1 MKRDSS
7 TTGSRSVD
15 SEKGSSEKLRAALK
29 KAEKQPADM
38 QAWDDVEALAAEA
51 QKPDD
56 VAAAYRKLLVTGLG
70 PDLIG
75 TLGQRALRFLE
86 EWYAGETATIV
97 EFLESILQIDAG
109 ADWALERLTIL
120 RSVNQQWDELLA
132 SYDRVLD
139 GLADGSR
146 RRRLLQDAASV
157 ARDSGNIA
165 RAAGYLRTLLEAA
178 PGTLEVSSELEHLLE
193 KLGDFPTL
201 ASVLSLRLAVV
212 SGNDAVDV
220 RGHLAGLYLDHLGQP
235 EKALDEVEKILA
247 QPSLADDRVP
257 CAQAERVLADDK
269 LPPAL
274 RRRALDILR
283 ARHAQQG
290 RLDGVVAALR
300 VALTFATAEET
311 RALVNEAADMLE
323 RKGDLAAAR
332 ERLVELVAFQP
343 EEASTRARLKFL
355 AEVTATPAAYVRG
368 LLVAAEA
375 THDKKLQVALWLEA
389 AQIEEARQ
397 GQVHGQE
404 SDAGAKQAIALY
416 RKTLASD
423 AAQTEQVLL
432 ALRKL
437 TALLAPDA
445 DERLDILER
454 QAKLEPSPA
463 MRRAILGEAADVAR
477 ARGQLDRA
485 LGLWQ
490 ERLVADAND
499 RKALARTIEILE
511 GAGRWQELV
520 VALARRA
527 SADVPWIQ
535 RRADLM
541 RVAEVERDQ
550 LKNPAAAIAALS
562 QILESAANDAGAV
575 AAILDLFAASERW
588 QDLLNLG
595 TQASQV
601 MQGELVALFV
611 RLGDACR
618 SQLSDPQGA
627 ATWYGRALAIDA
639 RAKGLRDALVAL
651 ADTEVARAAA
661 VDGVVRCCVA
671 TDDWQGLLAILP
683 HRLALAER
691 DIERVRIYREAAELE
706 EKRAERPNKAL
717 AHHIEILKLRPD
729 DTQAEA
735 EILRLA
741 ATTGEYA
748 LAAKAIEQ
756 SSAGLASEAPRRAQ
770 LLLVAARLF
779 EENAG
784 DQPAALACAEKA
796 FQAAPTDRV
805 ARLCLVRLASVQGAW
820 KTAVEAA
827 LAEPFDSGVLV
838 GDFLPLMEKTAS
850 EASDAPGS
858 LQTLGKLL
866 SLALAKKPGLS
877 GAVGR
882 VVEERIA
889 DWAIAPDKAAV
900 WREKALVRARDY
912 DPSHL
917 PTLRLLAEAQR
928 SRGGKP
934 LFETLVQIA
943 ALVPRDLDP
952 LVEALAVA
960 EQDKKD
966 AGPARA
972 VLASL
977 FDRSAGLL
985 RAGQTAEG
993 KFAAADGAVRA
1004 AQGLAKLL
1012 GASRDKAGDK
1022 SDVRRAVDY
1031 LLEASRLPIAADEA
1045 QALRARAGELAM
1057 EVDKKLAR
1065 ELLRQAVDQDPKNR
1079 VAIQALAKLYEEAD
1093 LLGDL
1098 LALRRREL
1106 DDAAG
1111 ADERLALRLDIARLG
1126 EIVES
1131 RTGRF
1136 EILVAN
1142 LEESPG
1148 HAATL
1153 AAIGQL
1159 LRSRGRFPEL
1169 ADILVAQ
1176 ARKLE
1181 EQNDAAPAA
1190 ALWKEAAVVFE
1201 FQLGDPARAIGA
1213 FEKVAKLAADP
1224 MAMEALARL
1233 YEAAGEPLAAAGW
1246 LEQRMSAGAPAEK
1259 RAAVVKLAQTY
1270 LEGGQR
1276 HRAVAALERALGEDP
1291 EAGVLWILLAR
1302 LHREAA
1308 HHEALL
1314 RVLSAHAMHTQDP
1327 ETLIGCAHEV
1337 LALCQDKLGNLAQAV
1352 PVLERAVG
1360 LAPEEKTLRLAL
1372 ADGLRVSGR
1381 LADARAV
1388 LEGLLQEYGRR
1399 QSRERA
1405 GLHLQIATVAR
1416 AEKNAD
1422 LAAKH
1427 LEQAATVMLD
1437 SVDVQLALAEVA
1449 EERGDLERAEKAYRA
1464 LLVLAR
1470 RGHSGDSAMTAGEVL
1485 VRLRRLALRQGQK
1498 AQAAEHLESAVA
1510 RALHDPAEA
1519 RRIQAALLADGDSET
1534 LLDLLGKRQ
1543 AAAVHISDESLVVCE
1558 RASVLEKV
1566 GRAEEG
1572 LSTVLEILVK
1582 VPDSVEAHN
1591 LARGIAVRLGKAEA
1605 YLDAVTGAADKL
1617 RRADDAATLADLLL
1631 RAADVAEKD
1640 LHLLDRALGFLRRA
1654 EQTNRRNSEVQ
1665 SVLARVAVQAGDAAE
1680 LKRAVAGLQRL
1691 LQVATSSADKAD
1703 VLYRLAEAQIGQA
1716 ETREEGLDALAQA
1729 VEVQADLPRATALV
1743 QGAQV
1748 PDSALAR
1755 VLPVYEKVARASKDE
1770 RMLLDFLERRASL
1783 PGAQLGEVREGVEL
1797 AVSLSE
1803 GDRAE
1808 RLLTRAIEVARASG
1822 GLREG
1827 LWAVGDLSR
1836 KLRARGDMAGA
1847 ARVLDG
1853 AREEWGNPRLT
1864 PLVRE
1869 TAKAASAAPESAAV
1883 AASLLEQLRV
1893 LYPTDREVWEPLL
1906 DLLARLGER
1915 DALQALVEDLVGKL
1929 MGRGDRSA
1937 VRMAWARYLQKSGD
1951 AGEAMSAALRD
1962 VLLEEPGHAEALTL
1976 LADIHEQRGE
1986 VSEAVTLLS
1995 EALSSAD
2002 SVGAARAT
2010 LARRLGDLVKKA
2022 DPAQAKEVYRSALA
2036 VSLPDAAVKRSLQ
2049 VSLSELLTGEQEV
2062 AERAAL
2068 CEEILL
2074 GETGAGAAAQA
2085 IVLADLRLQ
2094 VGDDKGAERALV
2106 LGRERALGSAEVF
2119 EKLGAFYTQRGRWAD
2134 VVQLF
2139 SQEAS
2144 RQPDASKTT
2153 RMLRK
2158 AAHLQREKLGDAKA
2172 AAQTLR
2178 RAAEADPSDFDLV
2191 RELCDSLVEAGEPAQ
2206 AVSAV
2211 SDILASTPAGSMR
2224 IGLLRLRAE
2233 LSARNQDDAAAIR
2246 DLEEALTLG
2255 ASDVATDL
2263 CAALTR
2269 VAGRTA
2275 KADDRPAARAAT
2287 LRLAEILRL
2296 GGDHDQADQAL
2307 FRWVEASPDDRD
2319 ALYQMRDIFIAAE
2332 RWESAANVWARLVH
2346 IEEGEAKEKAVLAMT
2361 DTCEKLGRGEEAIPW
2376 LSSVLGEVPSQRA
2389 LQTRLAGLYAS
2400 TGQIAESARLRN
2412 EMADSE
2418 PDPNERFNLYVQ
2430 IGQALLAVGEGAD
2443 AAVALEKALALPL
2456 ADRPVADR
2464 STRSLLLDAYTA
2476 ASSLDRAFA
2485 VLNDLLADAKAMKSE
2500 ELATLYQR
2508 QSKLAALL
2516 GDKDGQL
2523 QALKKALDV
2532 DRRSVTI
2539 ANELADL
2546 AESIGDDDLALRALR
2561 VVAANPVKDAKILA
2575 LAYLRQ
2581 ARIAHRAKDRSRSII
2596 FVKRALQENPD
2607 LEEAR
2612 ALLDQLR

>member
-7 TTGSRSVD
+7 TAVSRSVD
-15 SEKGSSEKLRAALK
+15 SEKGSSEKFKAALK
-29 KAEKQPADM
+29 KAEKQPAELS
-38 QAWDDVEALAAEA
+38 AWDELEALAAET
-51 QKPDD
+51 QKPDE
-56 VAAAYRKLLVTGLG
+56 VAAAYRKALVPGLAPELVTA
-70 PDLIG
+70 
-75 TLGQRALRFLE
+75 LGQRALHFLE
-86 EWYAGETATIV
+86 EWYAGETAAIV
-97 EFLESILQIDAG
+97 EFLDSILKLDAG

-120 RSVNQQWDELLA
+120 RSVNQQWDELLS

-139 GLADGSR
+139 GLTDSPR

-157 ARDSGNIA
+157 ARDSGNTA
-165 RAAGYLRTLLEAA
+165 RAASYLRSLLEAA
-178 PGTLEVSSELEHLLE
+178 PGTIEVSSELEHLLE
-193 KLGDFPTL
+193 KLGDFATL
-201 ASVLSLRLAVV
+201 AQVLTLRLAVM
-212 SGNDAVDV
+212 SGNDVIDV
-220 RGHLAGLYLDHLGQP
+220 RERLAGLYLDHLGQP
-235 EKALDEVEKILA
+235 EKALDEVAKILA
-247 QPSLADDRVP
+247 LPSLTDDGVP
-257 CAQAERVLADDK
+257 CALADRILNDAK
-269 LPPAL
+269 LPAVV

-300 VALTFATAEET
+300 VALTFATPEET

-332 ERLVELVAFQP
+332 EQLVELVGFQP

-355 AEVTATPAAYVRG
+355 AEVTAMPAAYVRG

-375 THDKKLQVALWLEA
+375 TKNAKLQVALWLEA
-389 AQIEEARQ
+389 AQIEEAREK
-397 GQVHGQE
+397 G
-404 SDAGAKQAIALY
+404 AGAKQAIELY
-416 RKTLASD
+416 RKILASS
-423 AAQTEQVLL
+423 AAQTEQILL

-454 QAKLEPSPA
+454 QAKLEPSPGV
-463 MRRAILGEAADVAR
+463 RRGILGEAADLAR

-490 ERLVADAND
+490 ERLAADAND

-511 GAGRWQELV
+511 GAERWRELV
-520 VALARRA
+520 VALSRRA

-550 LKNPAAAIAALS
+550 LKNPANAIAALS
-562 QILESAANDAGAV
+562 QILETAASDPGAG
-575 AAILDLFAASERW
+575 AAILDLFAAAGRW

-595 TQASQV
+595 TRVGQGT
-601 MQGELVALFV
+601 QGELVALFV

-618 SQLSDPQGA
+618 AQLADPQGA
-627 ATWYGRALAIDA
+627 ATWYARALAVDP
-639 RAKGLRDALVAL
+639 RTKGLRDALLAL
-651 ADTEVARAAA
+651 ADSEEARASA
-661 VDGVVRCCVA
+661 VDGVVRCCAA

-683 HRLALAER
+683 HRLALAQS
-691 DIERVRIYREAAELE
+691 DGERVGIHREAAEIE
-706 EKRAERPNKAL
+706 EKRAQRQNEAL
-717 AHHIEILKLRPD
+717 GHHIEILKLRPD

-735 EILRLA
+735 EILRLVA
-741 ATTGEYA
+741 ATGEYA
-748 LAAKAIEQ
+748 LAAKSIEQ
-756 SSAGLASEAPRRAQ
+756 ASATLPPLAPRASQ
-770 LLLVAARLF
+770 LLLLASRLF
-779 EENAG
+779 DENAG
-784 DQPAALACAEKA
+784 DKPAALACAEKA
-796 FQAAPTDRV
+796 FQAAPADRAV
-805 ARLCLVRLASVQGAW
+805 RLVVVRLASLQGAW
-820 KTAVEAA
+820 QTAVEAA
-827 LAEPFDSGVLV
+827 LAEPFDAGVLV
-838 GDFLPLMEKTAS
+838 GDFLPLMEKAANG
-850 EASDAPGS
+850 ASDAQDS
-858 LQTLGKLL
+858 LRTLGKLL
-866 SLALAKKPGLS
+866 SAALAKKAGVS
-877 GAVGR
+877 GALGR
-882 VVEERIA
+882 AVEERIA
-889 DWAIAPDKAAV
+889 DYAVAPDKTGQ
-900 WREKALVRARDY
+900 WREKALLRARDY
-912 DPSHL
+912 DPSHV
-917 PTLRLLAEAQR
+917 PTLRRLAEAQR
-928 SRGGKP
+928 GRGGKP
-934 LFETLVQIA
+934 LYETLVQIA
-943 ALVPRDLDP
+943 ALAPRELDS

-960 EQDKKD
+960 EQDKKEP
-966 AGPARA
+966 GLARA
-972 VLASL
+972 VLTSL

-985 RAGQTAEG
+985 RAGLAVEG
-993 KFAAADGAVRA
+993 KSTAADCLVRA
-1004 AQGLAKLL
+1004 TQGLAKQL
-1012 GASRDKAGDK
+1012 GASRDKA
-1022 SDVRRAVDY
+1022 DVRRAVDY
-1031 LLEASRLPIAADEA
+1031 LLEASRLPIAADVA
-1045 QALRARAGELAM
+1045 QTLRARAGELAT

-1065 ELLRQAVDQDPKNR
+1065 ELLRQAVDQDPRNR
-1079 VAIQALAKLYEEAD
+1079 GAIKALAKLYEEAD
-1093 LLGDL
+1093 LLSDL
-1098 LALRRREL
+1098 LILRRREL
-1106 DDAAG
+1106 DDATS

-1136 EILVAN
+1136 EILLAN
-1142 LEESPG
+1142 LEDSPG
-1148 HAATL
+1148 HTATL

-1181 EQNDAAPAA
+1181 DQSDSVPAA
-1190 ALWKEAAVVFE
+1190 QLWQEAAVLFE
-1201 FQLGDPARAIGA
+1201 TLLGDPARAIGA
-1213 FEKVAKLAADP
+1213 YEKVATLAADP
-1224 MAMEALARL
+1224 SAMEALARL

-1246 LEQRMSAGAPAEK
+1246 LEQRMSAGAPSEK
-1259 RAAVVKLAQTY
+1259 RAAVAKLAQTY

-1291 EAGVLWILLAR
+1291 EASALWTMLAR
-1302 LHREAA
+1302 LHREAG

-1314 RVLSAHAMHTQDP
+1314 RTLSAFSTHTQDP
-1327 ETLIGCAHEV
+1327 ETVVANAREV
-1337 LALCQDKLGNLAQAV
+1337 LALSQEKLGDPALAV

-1360 LAPEEKTLRLAL
+1360 LAPEERDLRLAL

-1381 LADARAV
+1381 LAEARAV

-1405 GLHLQIATVAR
+1405 SLHLQIATVAR
-1416 AEKNAD
+1416 AEKD
-1422 LAAKH
+1422 TELAAKH
-1427 LEQAATVMLD
+1427 LEQAAGVLLD

-1449 EERGDLERAEKAYRA
+1449 EERGELERAEKAYRA

-1470 RGHSGDSAMTAGEVL
+1470 RGHSGDSTMTAGEVL

-1498 AQAAEHLESAVA
+1498 VQASEHLESALA
-1510 RALHDPAEA
+1510 RALHDPVEA
-1519 RRIQAALLADGDSET
+1519 RRIQAALLADGDHET
-1534 LLDLLGKRQ
+1534 LLDLIAKRQ
-1543 AAAVHISDESLVVCE
+1543 AAATHINDEALVVCE

-1572 LSTVLEILVK
+1572 LSAMLEILAK
-1582 VPDSVEAHN
+1582 VPDSGEAHT
-1591 LARGIAVRLGKAEA
+1591 LARGIAVRLGKAES
-1605 YLDAVTGAADKL
+1605 YLDAVAGAADKL
-1617 RRADDAATLADLLL
+1617 RRADDAGTLADLLL

-1640 LHLLDRALGFLRRA
+1640 LHLFDRALGFLRRA
-1654 EQTNRRNSEVQ
+1654 EQANRRKAEVQ
-1665 SVLARVAVQAGDAAE
+1665 SALVRVAAQAGDEAE
-1680 LKRAVAGLQRL
+1680 LKRAVAGLRRL
-1691 LQVATSSADKAD
+1691 LQAATSAAEKGDL
-1703 VLYRLAEAQIGQA
+1703 LYRLAEAQVGQV
-1716 ETREEGLDALAQA
+1716 ETREDGLDALAEA
-1729 VEVQADLPRATALV
+1729 VEVQPDLPRATAIV

-1783 PGAQLGEVREGVEL
+1783 PGAQLGDIREGVEL
-1797 AVSLSE
+1797 AISLSE
-1803 GDRAE
+1803 GERAE
-1808 RLLTRAIEVARASG
+1808 RMLARAIEVARASSG

-1836 KLRARGDMAGA
+1836 RLRARGDMAGA
-1847 ARVLDG
+1847 ARVLDQ
-1853 AREEWGNPRLT
+1853 AREEWANPRLT

-1869 TAKAASAAPESAAV
+1869 TARAAAAATEFGAV
-1883 AASLLEQLRV
+1883 AAQLLEHLRG

-1906 DLLARLGER
+1906 DLYARLGER
-1915 DALQALVEDLVGKL
+1915 SALQALVDDLVEKL

-1937 VRMAWARYLQKSGD
+1937 VRMAWARFLQKSGD

-1962 VLLEEPGHAEALTL
+1962 VLLEEPGHPEALTL
-1976 LADIHEQRGE
+1976 LADIHEERGE

-2002 SVGAARAT
+2002 SSAGGAARAT

-2049 VSLSELLTGEQEV
+2049 LSLAELLTGENEV
-2062 AERAAL
+2062 SERALL
-2068 CEEILL
+2068 CEEVLR
-2074 GETGAGAAAQA
+2074 GETGESAAAQA
-2085 IVLADLRLQ
+2085 IALCDLRLGI
-2094 VGDDKGAERALV
+2094 GDENGAERALV

-2119 EKLGAFYTQRGRWAD
+2119 EKLAAFYTQRSRWAE
-2134 VVQLF
+2134 VVQVF

-2158 AAHLQREKLGDAKA
+2158 VAHLQREKLGDAKA

-2191 RELCDSLVEAGEPAQ
+2191 RELCDSLVEAGETAQ
-2206 AVSAV
+2206 GISAV
-2211 SDILASTPAGSMR
+2211 SEILARSPEGATR
-2224 IGLLRLRAE
+2224 VGLLRLRAE
-2233 LSARNQDDAAAIR
+2233 LAVRNQDDTAATR
-2246 DLEEALTLG
+2246 DLEEALALG
-2255 ASDVATDL
+2255 ASDAATEL
-2263 CAALTR
+2263 AAVLTR
-2269 VAGRTA
+2269 AAGRTA
-2275 KADDRPAARAAT
+2275 NADDRPAARAAT

-2296 GGDHDQADQAL
+2296 GGDHEQADQVL
-2307 FRWVEASPDDRD
+2307 FRWIEACSDDRD
-2319 ALYQMRDIFIAAE
+2319 FLYQARDIFIAAE

-2346 IEEGEAKEKAVLAMT
+2346 IEEGGAKVQAVLALT
-2361 DTCEKLGRGEEAIPW
+2361 DTCEKLGRGEEALPW
-2376 LSSVLGEVPSQRA
+2376 LSSVLGEVPGHRE
-2389 LQTRLAGLYAS
+2389 LQLRLAGLYAS
-2400 TGQIAESARLRN
+2400 TGNIAESARLRN

-2418 PDPNERFNLYVQ
+2418 PDPKDRFALYVQ

-2456 ADRPVADR
+2456 ADR

-2476 ASSLDRAFA
+2476 ASMLDRAAA
-2485 VLNDLLADAKAMKSE
+2485 VLAELLSDAKAMKSE
-2500 ELATLYQR
+2500 ELALLYQR
-2508 QSKLAALL
+2508 QSKLAAVM
-2516 GDKDGQL
+2516 GDRDGQL

-2532 DRRSVTI
+2532 DRRSVAI

-2546 AESIGDDDLALRALR
+2546 AESIGDDELALRALR
-2561 VVAANPVKDAKILA
+2561 VVAANPVKDAKVLA

-2581 ARIAHRAKDRSRSII
+2581 ARIAHRAKDRSRAII

>member
-7 TTGSRSVD
+7 TLRSVD
-15 SEKGSSEKLRAALK
+15 SEKGSSEKLKAALK
-29 KAEKQPADM
+29 KAEKQPAEM
-38 QAWDDVEALAAEA
+38 RLWDEVEALVAET

-56 VAAAYRKLLVTGLG
+56 VAAAYRRVLAPGLG
-70 PDLIG
+70 LDL
-75 TLGQRALRFLE
+75 TSALGQRALRFLE
-86 EWYAGETATIV
+86 EWYAGETAVVV
-97 EFLESILQIDAG
+97 EFLESILQLDAG
-109 ADWALERLTIL
+109 ADFALDRLTIL

-139 GLADGSR
+139 GLADGPR

-165 RAAGYLRTLLEAA
+165 RAASYLRALLEAA
-178 PGTLEVSSELEHLLE
+178 PGTVEVSSELEHLLE
-193 KLGDFPTL
+193 KLGDFSTL
-201 ASVLSLRLAVV
+201 ASVLSLRLAAA
-212 SGNDAVDV
+212 SGNEAIDV
-220 RGHLAGLYLDHLGQP
+220 RGRLAGLYLDHLGQP

-247 QPSLADDRVP
+247 QPSLSDDRVP
-257 CAQAERVLADDK
+257 CAQAERVLADEK

-274 RRRALDILR
+274 RRRALEILR
-283 ARHAQQG
+283 TRHVQLG

-300 VALTFATAEET
+300 VALTFATPEET

-355 AEVTATPAAYVRG
+355 AEATSTPAAYVRG

-375 THDKKLQVALWLEA
+375 TKDAKLQVALWLEA

-397 GQVHGQE
+397 G
-404 SDAGAKQAIALY
+404 GAEQAVALY
-416 RKTLASD
+416 HRTLASD

-437 TALLAPDA
+437 TALLAPDT

-454 QAKLEPSPA
+454 QAKLEPSPG
-463 MRRAILGEAADVAR
+463 MRRAILGEAADLAY

-485 LGLWQ
+485 LGLWH
-490 ERLVADAND
+490 ERLAADAND

-511 GAGRWQELV
+511 GAKRWQELV

-535 RRADLM
+535 RRADLV
-541 RVAEVERDQ
+541 RVAEIERDH
-550 LKNPAAAIAALS
+550 LANPANAIVALS
-562 QILESAANDAGAV
+562 QILETAASDAGAV
-575 AAILDLFAASERW
+575 ASILDLFAASERW

-595 TQASQV
+595 TRVGQG
-601 MQGELVALFV
+601 MQGELVTLFV

-618 SQLSDPQGA
+618 AQLSDPQGA
-627 ATWYGRALAIDA
+627 ATWYARALAIDP
-639 RAKGLRDALVAL
+639 RAKGLRDALLAL
-651 ADTEVARAAA
+651 ADSEAARAAA
-661 VDGVVRCCVA
+661 VDGVVRCCAA

-691 DIERVRIYREAAELE
+691 DLERVRIHREAAEIE
-706 EKRAERPNKAL
+706 DKRAQRPSAAL

-741 ATTGEYA
+741 AATGEYS
-748 LAAKAIEQ
+748 LAAKSIEQ
-756 SSAGLASEAPRRAQ
+756 SSAGLAPEAPRRAQ
-770 LLLVAARLF
+770 LLLIAARLF
-779 EENAG
+779 DENAG
-784 DQPAALACAEKA
+784 DKPAALACAEKA
-796 FQAAPTDRV
+796 YQAAPTDRV
-805 ARLCLVRLASVQGAW
+805 ARQGLVRLASVQGAW

-827 LAEPFDSGVLV
+827 LADPFDASVLV
-838 GDFLPLMEKTAS
+838 ADFLPLMEKAAS
-850 EASDAPGS
+850 GASDAQGS

-866 SLALAKKPGLS
+866 SAALAKKAGLA

-882 VVEERIA
+882 AVEERVA
-889 DWAIAPDKAAV
+889 DWSVAPEKAAV
-900 WREKALVRARDY
+900 WREKALLRARDY

-917 PTLRLLAEAQR
+917 PTLRRLAEAQR
-928 SRGGKP
+928 ARGGKP

-943 ALVPRDLDP
+943 ALAPPELDP
-952 LVEALAVA
+952 LVEALDVA
-960 EQDKKD
+960 EQDKRD
-966 AGPARA
+966 PGPARA
-972 VLASL
+972 ILVSL

-985 RAGQTAEG
+985 RAGQAADG
-993 KFAAADGAVRA
+993 KVAAADGLVRA
-1004 AQGLAKLL
+1004 AQGLAKHL
-1012 GASRDKAGDK
+1012 GASGDKAGDK

-1031 LLEASRLPIAADEA
+1031 LLEASRLPIAVDVA

-1065 ELLRQAVDQDPKNR
+1065 ELLRQTVDQDPKNR
-1079 VAIQALAKLYEEAD
+1079 GAIEALAKLYEEAD
-1093 LLGDL
+1093 LFGDL
-1098 LALRRREL
+1098 LALRRRGL
-1106 DDAAG
+1106 DDASG
-1111 ADERLALRLDIARLG
+1111 TDERLALRLDIARLG
-1126 EIVES
+1126 EVVES

-1136 EILVAN
+1136 EILLAN

-1148 HAATL
+1148 HTATL
-1153 AAIGQL
+1153 GAIGQM
-1159 LRSRGRFPEL
+1159 LRSRGRYPEL
-1169 ADILVAQ
+1169 VDILVAQ

-1181 EQNDAAPAA
+1181 DQNDALPAA
-1190 ALWKEAAVVFE
+1190 ALWKEAAVLFE
-1201 FQLGDPARAIGA
+1201 KQLGDPARAIGA
-1213 FEKVAKLAADP
+1213 HEKVAKLAADP

-1259 RAAVVKLAQTY
+1259 RESAAQLAQTY

-1276 HRAVAALERALGEDP
+1276 HRAVAALERALADDP
-1291 EAGVLWILLAR
+1291 EASALWTLLAR

-1327 ETLIGCAHEV
+1327 ETLIACAHEV
-1337 LALCQDKLGNLAQAV
+1337 LALCRDKLGDLAQAV
-1352 PVLERAVG
+1352 PVLARAVG

-1381 LADARAV
+1381 LAEARAV

-1427 LEQAATVMLD
+1427 LEQAAAVMLD

-1449 EERGDLERAEKAYRA
+1449 EERGELERAEKAYRA

-1470 RGHSGDSAMTAGEVL
+1470 RGHSGDLAMTAGEVL

-1498 AQAAEHLESAVA
+1498 AQAAEYLESAVA
-1510 RALHDPAEA
+1510 RALHDPVEA

-1534 LLDLLGKRQ
+1534 LLDLIGKRQ
-1543 AAAVHISDESLVVCE
+1543 AAAVHVSDEALVVCE
-1558 RASVLEKV
+1558 RASVLEKI
-1566 GRAEEG
+1566 GRPEEG
-1572 LSTVLEILVK
+1572 LLAILEILAK
-1582 VPDSVEAHN
+1582 VPDSAEAHT
-1591 LARGIAVRLGKAEA
+1591 LARGIAVRLGKASG
-1605 YLDAVTGAADKL
+1605 YLDAVVGAADKL

-1631 RAADVAEKD
+1631 RAADVADKD

-1654 EQTNRRNSEVQ
+1654 EQTNRRNAEVQ
-1665 SVLARVAVQAGDAAE
+1665 SALARVAVQAGDVVE
-1680 LKRAVAGLQRL
+1680 LKRTVTGLQRL
-1691 LQVATSSADKAD
+1691 LQAATSSADKSD
-1703 VLYRLAEAQIGQA
+1703 LLYRLAEAQIGQS

-1729 VEVQADLPRATALV
+1729 VEVHADLPRATAIV

-1783 PGAQLGEVREGVEL
+1783 PGAQLGDIREGVEL

-1803 GDRAE
+1803 GERAE
-1808 RLLTRAIEVARASG
+1808 RMLTRAIEVARASG
-1822 GLREG
+1822 VLREG
-1827 LWAVGDLSR
+1827 LWAVSDLTR
-1836 KLRARGDMAGA
+1836 KLRARGDVAGA
-1847 ARVLDG
+1847 ARVLDE

-1869 TAKAASAAPESAAV
+1869 TAKAAAAAPEFAAV
-1883 AASLLEQLRV
+1883 AARLLEQLRV
-1893 LYPTDREVWEPLL
+1893 LYPTDREIWEPLL
-1906 DLLARLGER
+1906 DLWAHLGER

-1937 VRMAWARYLQKSGD
+1937 VRMAWAKYLQQSGD

-1962 VLLEEPGHAEALTL
+1962 VLLEEPGHPEALTL
-1976 LADIHEQRGE
+1976 LADIHEARGE

-1995 EALSSAD
+1995 EALQSGESA
-2002 SVGAARAT
+2002 GAARAT

-2049 VSLSELLTGEQEV
+2049 LSLSELLTGEPEV

-2068 CEEILL
+2068 CEEILR
-2074 GETGAGAAAQA
+2074 GESGDNAAAQA
-2085 IVLADLRLQ
+2085 IALSELRLQ
-2094 VGDDKGAERALV
+2094 MGDDSGAERALV
-2106 LGRERALGSAEVF
+2106 LGRERALASAEVF
-2119 EKLGAFYTQRGRWAD
+2119 EKLGAFYTQRERWAE

-2139 SQEAS
+2139 IQQAS
-2144 RQPDASKTT
+2144 RQPDAGKTT
-2153 RMLRK
+2153 RILRK
-2158 AAHLQREKLGDAKA
+2158 VAHLQREKLGDAKA

-2178 RAAEADPSDFDLV
+2178 RATEADPSDFDLV
-2191 RELCDSLVEAGEPAQ
+2191 RELCDSLVEAGEPAE

-2211 SDILASTPAGSMR
+2211 SEILARSPEVAMR

-2233 LSARNQDDAAAIR
+2233 LAARNQDDAAAIR
-2246 DLEEALTLG
+2246 DLEEALALG
-2255 ASDVATDL
+2255 ASDAATDL
-2263 CAALTR
+2263 AAALGR

-2275 KADDRPAARAAT
+2275 NADDRPAARAAT

-2296 GGDHDQADQAL
+2296 GGDHDQADQVL
-2307 FRWVEASPDDRD
+2307 FRWVEACPDDRD
-2319 ALYQMRDIFIAAE
+2319 VLYQMRDILIAAE

-2346 IEEGEAKEKAVLAMT
+2346 IEEGEAKVKAVLALT

-2376 LSSVLGEVPSQRA
+2376 LSSVLGEAPGQRE
-2389 LQTRLAGLYAS
+2389 LQLRLAGLYDS
-2400 TGQIAESARLRN
+2400 TGHVAESARLRN

-2418 PDPNERFNLYVQ
+2418 ADPSERFSLYVQ

-2456 ADRPVADR
+2456 ADRA
-2464 STRSLLLDAYTA
+2464 TRSLLLDAYTA
-2476 ASSLDRAFA
+2476 AGAFDRAAA
-2485 VLNDLLADAKAMKSE
+2485 VLSDLLADSKAMKSE
-2500 ELATLYQR
+2500 ELAWLYQR
-2508 QSKLAALL
+2508 QSKLAAVM
-2516 GDKDGQL
+2516 GDRDGQL

-2532 DRRSVTI
+2532 DRRSVAI

-2561 VVAANPVKDAKILA
+2561 VVAANPVKDPRILA

-2581 ARIAHRAKDRSRSII
+2581 ARIAHRAKDRSRAII